1 MIARAVSRG
10 EWRVTANGY
19 GVSFVGS
26 EKILKP
32 VTGDGRT
39 IL

>member
-1 MIARAVSRG
+1 MVLEAAGRG
-10 EWRVTANGY
+10 EWRVTANGH

-26 EKILKP
+26 EKILKL
-32 VTGDGRT
+32 VTRGGRT

>member
-1 MIARAVSRG
+1 MVPEAAGRG

-26 EKILKP
+26 EKILKLVP
-32 VTGDGRT
+32 GGGHT